1 MKNAAKFAIATGA
14 LSTALLMAASPSVMA
29 QGFDAEKCFGVAEAG
44 KNDCAA
50 GPGTSCAGTSTVD
63 GQGNAWIY
71 VPKGTCEK
79 LVNGSTEATDM
90 NLPG

>member
-14 LSTALLMAASPSVMA
+14 LSTALLMAASPSAMA